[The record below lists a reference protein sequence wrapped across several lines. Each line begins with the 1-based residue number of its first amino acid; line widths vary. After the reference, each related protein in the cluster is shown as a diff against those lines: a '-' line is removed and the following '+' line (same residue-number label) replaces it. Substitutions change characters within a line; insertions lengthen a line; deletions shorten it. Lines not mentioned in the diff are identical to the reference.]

1 MEVDVADEAT
11 LSAVSAHAAGA
22 GCVATVL
29 RRRGTGADVLVRRR
43 SGVQAELRVAVIGCG
58 RRHAGDAAW
67 RFAAARRVRPAH
79 APRLTRGI
87 RSNVDAG
94 KSTLISVLCGSS
106 LDDGRGAAR
115 KKIFRHAHEQETGRT
130 SSISQMSACY
140 SADGRMLNDANPH
153 HKMHDL
159 IDDAAK
165 VVCFVD
171 LAGHEKYLRTSASRV
186 VDIASLLCLC

>member
-1 MEVDVADEAT
+1 MDVADEAT
-11 LSAVSAHAAGA
+11 LAALAAHAAA
-22 GCVATVL
+22 ADCVATVM

-43 SGVQAELRVAVIGCG
+43 SGVQAELRVAVIGCV
-58 RRHAGDAAW
+58 RRHVRARGAACG
-67 RFAAARRVRPAH
+67 RHRRALAAP
-79 APRLTRGI
+79 APRLTLGL